1 MSIQKLTDLYGK
13 VQVNPRKINLFYLSK
28 TRNRI
33 EFNGEDFLILDTDLK
48 FTKEEILSELEN
60 HPERFSPNAVLRPA
74 FQESVLPNIAYIGG
88 NAEIMYWLELK
99 EFFKKVKIDFP
110 ILIPRNSML
119 WLSEKVFSK
128 LEKLHLNIADYFKNF
143 DDLVKEKLL
152 DNNQILDKLRHTH
165 QTLIEQFD
173 ILKSEAGKTDVTF
186 CNLVEAEE
194 TRQLKSFKRM
204 EKRLLR
210 AEKIKKSEL
219 LNRMEDLFLE
229 IHPGKTWQER
239 VYNFSVFYSEL
250 GQEFIEKSY
259 AEMNVEKSELIFLQ
273 V

>member
-1 MSIQKLTDLYGK
+1 
-13 VQVNPRKINLFYLSK
+13 
-28 TRNRI
+28 
-33 EFNGEDFLILDTDLK
+33 
-48 FTKEEILSELEN
+48 
-60 HPERFSPNAVLRPA
+60 
-74 FQESVLPNIAYIGG
+74 
-88 NAEIMYWLELK
+88 
-99 EFFKKVKIDFP
+99 
-110 ILIPRNSML
+110 
-119 WLSEKVFSK
+119 
-128 LEKLHLNIADYFKNF
+128 
-143 DDLVKEKLL
+143 
-152 DNNQILDKLRHTH
+152 
-165 QTLIEQFD
+165 
-173 ILKSEAGKTDVTF
+173 
-186 CNLVEAEE
+186 
-194 TRQLKSFKRM
+194 M